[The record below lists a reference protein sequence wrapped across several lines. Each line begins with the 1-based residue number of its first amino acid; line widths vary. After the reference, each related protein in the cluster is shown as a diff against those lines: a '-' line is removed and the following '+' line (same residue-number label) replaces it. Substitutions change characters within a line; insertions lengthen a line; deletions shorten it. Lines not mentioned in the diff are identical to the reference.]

1 MFKWKVSRLG
11 RREGKGKGKSAAEE
25 EEEDSIDLIQQ
36 TDQRFVQD
44 CSFKSLIKD
53 LGRYMRC

>member
-11 RREGKGKGKSAAEE
+11 RREGKGKGKSATEE

-36 TDQRFVQD
+36 TDQRFV
-44 CSFKSLIKD
+44 KD
-53 LGRYMRC
+53 

>member
-11 RREGKGKGKSAAEE
+11 RREGRGKGKSAAEE

-44 CSFKSLIKD
+44 CSFKSLIN
-53 LGRYMRC
+53 